1 MKEIEP
7 IVIILLLIYVLIIL
21 ISILELTAL
30 SVAALIGALLTAWFG
45 IQYGAFTYQE
55 ALGFID
61 FRLLGLLIG
70 TMIVVEVAK
79 RGGLFNVFAL
89 YAIKFSGGHPGRL
102 FVALCV
108 VAALVSMF
116 LSDPTAMLLVAA
128 ATVTITKLLNFSPTP
143 YFLSAAIMIN
153 LGGTSTLIGSVSNMI
168 IGIDSGLSFMD
179 FLSFLG
185 VCEVALWALTILALY
200 FVFRSQLGEKRELP
214 EYNPRESIKDKEIFT
229 RSAFVLVVMIILF
242 LTLDAIG
249 VGPEAVAL
257 GCGVLVLLICKVDPA
272 EIFRELDWETV
283 FFIAGF
289 MFIVGGLEATRFL
302 SDISVQLF
310 QVAGGSS
317 LIASTMTL
325 WVSGFASIFVSNIA
339 VALTFTPIIATQA
352 LSALN
357 LSAVWSAL
365 ILGTNL
371 GGATTPFSGAVM
383 MMAIGTLKRE
393 NISVRF
399 GDFTKV
405 GVVTSL
411 IQLGFSSF
419 YLIFRFGL
427 LGT

>member
-1 MKEIEP
+1 MEP
-7 IVIILLLIYVLIIL
+7 IVLILLLIYVLIIL
-21 ISILELTAL
+21 ISILELTSL

-45 IQYGAFTYQE
+45 IQYGAFTYQD
-55 ALGFID
+55 ALGFVD

-89 YAIKFSGGHPGRL
+89 YAIKFSKGNPGRL
-102 FVALCV
+102 FVAICV

-128 ATVTITKLLNFSPTP
+128 ATVTITKLLNYSPTP

-168 IGIDSGLSFMD
+168 IGIDAGLSFMD

-185 VCEVALWALTILALY
+185 VCEVILWALTILALY
-200 FVFRSQLGEKRELP
+200 FVFKSQLGEKKVLP
-214 EYNPRESIKDKEIFT
+214 EYNPKEGIKDKKIFY
-229 RSAFVLVVMIILF
+229 RSVFVLVILLVLF
-242 LTLDAIG
+242 LTLDKIG

-257 GCGVLVLLICKVDPA
+257 GCGILALLISRVDPA
-272 EIFRELDWETV
+272 EIFREIDWETV

-289 MFIVGGLEATRFL
+289 MFIVGGLERTQFL
-302 SDISVQLF
+302 GDISAQLF
-310 QVAGGSS
+310 QFAGGSS
-317 LIASTMTL
+317 LIATQMTL
-325 WVSGFASIFVSNIA
+325 WFSGVASVFVSNIA
-339 VALTFTPIIATQA
+339 VALTFTPIISAQA
-352 LSALN
+352 LSGLN
-357 LSAVWSAL
+357 LNAIWSAL

-393 NISVRF
+393 KIAIRF
-399 GDFTKV
+399 GDFAKIGIIT
-405 GVVTSL
+405 TL
-411 IQLGFSSF
+411 IQLGFSSI
-419 YLIFRFGL
+419 YLALRFGL
-427 LGT
+427 IGM

>member
-1 MKEIEP
+1 MEP
-7 IVIILLLIYVLIIL
+7 IVLILLLIYVLIIL
-21 ISILELTAL
+21 ISVLELTPL

-45 IQYGAFTYQE
+45 IQYGAFSYQD

-102 FVALCV
+102 FVAICV

-128 ATVTITKLLNFSPTP
+128 AAVTITKLLNYDPTP

-168 IGIDSGLSFMD
+168 IGIEAGLTFAD

-185 VCEVALWALTILALY
+185 VCEIILWALTILALY
-200 FVFRSQLGEKRELP
+200 FVFKSRLGEKKELP
-214 EYNPRESIKDKEIFT
+214 EYNPKEGIKDKKIFY
-229 RSAFVLVVMIILF
+229 RSLFVLVLLIILF
-242 LTLDAIG
+242 LTLDTIG

-257 GCGVLVLLICKVDPA
+257 GCGILALLISRVDPA
-272 EIFRELDWETV
+272 EIFRDLDWETV

-289 MFIVGGLEATRFL
+289 MFIIGGLESTHFL
-302 SDISVQLF
+302 SDISVGLF
-310 QVAGGSS
+310 QFAGGSS
-317 LIASTMTL
+317 LIATQMTL
-325 WVSGFASIFVSNIA
+325 WFSGVASVFVSNIA
-339 VALTFTPIIATQA
+339 VALTFTPIISTQA
-352 LSALN
+352 LSGLN
-357 LSAVWSAL
+357 INAVWSGL

-393 NISVRF
+393 KISVKF
-399 GDFTKV
+399 GDFAKIGIIT
-405 GVVTSL
+405 TL
-411 IQLGFSSF
+411 IQLAFSSV
-419 YLIFRFGL
+419 YLMLRFGL
-427 LGT
+427 IGM

>member
-1 MKEIEP
+1 VAEMDT
-7 IVIILLLIYVLIIL
+7 IVLVLLLIYVLIL
-21 ISILELTAL
+21 LLSILELTSL

-55 ALGFID
+55 ALGFVD

-79 RGGLFNVFAL
+79 RGGLFKVFAL
-89 YAIKFSGGHPGRL
+89 YAIKLSGGHPGRL
-102 FVALCV
+102 FVAICV

-128 ATVTITKLLNFSPTP
+128 ATVTITKLLNYNPTP

-168 IGIDSGLSFMD
+168 IGIESGLSFTD
-179 FLSFLG
+179 FISFLG
-185 VCEVALWALTILALY
+185 VCEIILWALTILALY
-200 FVFRSQLGEKRELP
+200 FVFKSHLGKKKVLP
-214 EYNPRESIKDKEIFT
+214 EYNPKESIRDKTVFY
-229 RSAFVLVVMIILF
+229 RSIFVLVIMIVLF
-242 LTLDAIG
+242 LTLDVIG

-257 GCGVLVLLICKVDPA
+257 GCGIFALLISKADPT
-272 EIFRELDWETV
+272 EIFREIDWETV

-289 MFIVGGLEATRFL
+289 MFIVSGLESTHIL
-302 SDISVQLF
+302 SDVSVQLF
-310 QVAGGSS
+310 QFAGGSS
-317 LIASTMTL
+317 FIATQMTL
-325 WVSGFASIFVSNIA
+325 WFSGAASMFVSNIA
-339 VALTFTPIIATQA
+339 VALTFTPIIGTQA
-352 LSALN
+352 LSGLN

-393 NISVRF
+393 KISVKF
-399 GDFTKV
+399 GDFAKV
-405 GVVTSL
+405 GIITSL
-411 IQLGFSSF
+411 IQLGFSSV

-427 LGT
+427 IGT

>member
-1 MKEIEP
+1 MEP
-7 IVIILLLIYVLIIL
+7 IVLILLLIYVLIIL
-21 ISILELTAL
+21 ISILELTSL

-45 IQYGAFTYQE
+45 IQYGAFTYQD
-55 ALGFID
+55 ALGFVD

-89 YAIKFSGGHPGRL
+89 YAIKFSKGNPGRL
-102 FVALCV
+102 FVAICV

-128 ATVTITKLLNFSPTP
+128 ATVTITKLLNYSPTP

-168 IGIDSGLSFMD
+168 IGIDAGLSFMD

-185 VCEVALWALTILALY
+185 VCEVILWALTILALY
-200 FVFRSQLGEKRELP
+200 FVFKSQLGEKKVLP
-214 EYNPRESIKDKEIFT
+214 EYNPKEGIKDKKIFY
-229 RSAFVLVVMIILF
+229 RSVFVLVILIVLF
-242 LTLDAIG
+242 LTLDKIG

-257 GCGVLVLLICKVDPA
+257 GCGILALLISRVDPA
-272 EIFRELDWETV
+272 EIFREIDWETV

-289 MFIVGGLEATRFL
+289 MFIISGLERTQFL
-302 SDISVQLF
+302 SDISMQLF
-310 QVAGGSS
+310 QFAGGSS
-317 LIASTMTL
+317 LIATQMTL
-325 WVSGFASIFVSNIA
+325 WFSGVASVFVSNIA
-339 VALTFTPIIATQA
+339 VALTFTPIISAQA
-352 LSALN
+352 ISGLN
-357 LSAVWSAL
+357 LSAIWSAL

-393 NISVRF
+393 KIAIRF
-399 GDFTKV
+399 GDFAKIGIIT
-405 GVVTSL
+405 TL
-411 IQLGFSSF
+411 IQLGFSSI
-419 YLIFRFGL
+419 YLALRFGL
-427 LGT
+427 IGM

>member
-1 MKEIEP
+1 MEL
-7 IVIILLLIYVLIIL
+7 IVTILLLIYILIIF
-21 ISILELTAL
+21 ISILELTPL

-45 IQYGAFTYQE
+45 IQYGAFTYHE
-55 ALGFID
+55 ALGFLD
-61 FRLLGLLIG
+61 FRLIGLLIG
-70 TMIVVEVAK
+70 TMIVVEIAK
-79 RGGLFNVFAL
+79 KGGVFNVFAL

-102 FVALCV
+102 FIVLCV

-128 ATVTITKLLNFSPTP
+128 ATVTITRLMKFSPTP

-168 IGIDSGLSFMD
+168 IGIESGLSFTD
-179 FLSFLG
+179 FISLLG
-185 VCEVALWALTILALY
+185 ACEIALWALTILALY
-200 FVFRSQLGEKRELP
+200 FVFKSQLGEKRELP
-214 EYNPRESIKDKEIFT
+214 EYNPRDSIKDKGIFLK
-229 RSAFVLVVMIILF
+229 SSFVLVVMIVMF
-242 LTLDAIG
+242 LTLDALG

-257 GCGVLVLLICKVDPA
+257 GCGILALLICKVDPA

-289 MFIVGGLEATRFL
+289 MFIVGGLESTRFL
-302 SDISVQLF
+302 GDLSVQLF
-310 QVAGGSS
+310 QFAGGSS
-317 LIASTMTL
+317 LVASTMTL
-325 WVSGFASIFVSNIA
+325 WVSGFASVFVSNIA
-339 VALTFTPIIATQA
+339 VALTFTPIVAAQS

-357 LSAVWSAL
+357 LNALWSAL

-393 NISVRF
+393 KISVKF

-405 GVVTSL
+405 GIITSL

-419 YLIFRFGL
+419 YVALRFGL
-427 LGT
+427 LSV

>member
-1 MKEIEP
+1 MDT
-7 IVIILLLIYVLIIL
+7 IVLILLLIYVLIIL
-21 ISILELTAL
+21 ISVLELTSL
-30 SVAALIGALLTAWFG
+30 SVAALIGALLVAWFG
-45 IQYGAFTYQE
+45 IQYGAFTYQD

-89 YAIKFSGGHPGRL
+89 YAIKFSGGNPGRL
-102 FVALCV
+102 FVAICV

-128 ATVTITKLLNFSPTP
+128 ATVTITKLLNYNPTP

-168 IGIDSGLSFMD
+168 IGIESSLSFMD
-179 FLSFLG
+179 FLIFLG
-185 VCEVALWALTILALY
+185 VCEIMLWALTITALY
-200 FVFRSQLGEKRELP
+200 LVFRSKLGEKKELP
-214 EYNPRESIKDKEIFT
+214 EYNPREGIKDKKIFY
-229 RSAFVLVVMIILF
+229 RSAFVLVILIVLF
-242 LTLDAIG
+242 LTLDQIG

-257 GCGVLVLLICKVDPA
+257 GCGILALLISRVDPA
-272 EIFRELDWETV
+272 EIFREIDWETV

-289 MFIVGGLEATRFL
+289 MFIIGGLESTQFL
-302 SDISVQLF
+302 SDISMQLF
-310 QVAGGSS
+310 NFAGGNS
-317 LIASTMTL
+317 LIATQMTL
-325 WVSGFASIFVSNIA
+325 WVSGLASVFVSNIA
-339 VALTFTPIIATQA
+339 VALTFTPIIGAQIG
-352 LSALN
+352 SGLN
-357 LSAVWSAL
+357 LSAIWSGL

-393 NISVRF
+393 KISVKF
-399 GDFTKV
+399 GEFAKI
-405 GVVTSL
+405 GIITSL
-411 IQLGFSSF
+411 IQLGFSSV

-427 LGT
+427 LG

>member
-1 MKEIEP
+1 MDT
-7 IVIILLLIYVLIIL
+7 IVLILLLIYILIIL
-21 ISILELTAL
+21 ISILELTSL

-45 IQYGAFTYQE
+45 IQYGTFTYQE
-55 ALGFID
+55 ALGFVD

-89 YAIKFSGGHPGRL
+89 YAIKFSGGNPGRL
-102 FVALCV
+102 FVAVCV

-128 ATVTITKLLNFSPTP
+128 ATVTITKLLNYDPTP

-168 IGIDSGLSFMD
+168 IGIEAGISFTD

-185 VCEVALWALTILALY
+185 IGEIMLWALTISALY
-200 FVFRSQLGEKRELP
+200 LVFKSRLGEKKELP
-214 EYNPRESIKDKEIFT
+214 EYNPKEGIKDKKIFY
-229 RSAFVLVVMIILF
+229 RSAFVLVILIVLF
-242 LTLDAIG
+242 LTLDKIG

-257 GCGVLVLLICKVDPA
+257 GCGILALLISRVDPA
-272 EIFRELDWETV
+272 EIFREIDWETV

-289 MFIVGGLEATRFL
+289 MFIIAGLERTQFL

-310 QVAGGSS
+310 NFAGGSS
-317 LIASTMTL
+317 LIATQMTL
-325 WVSGFASIFVSNIA
+325 WASGLASVFVSNIA
-339 VALTFTPIIATQA
+339 VALTFTPIVSAQA
-352 LSALN
+352 LSGLN
-357 LSAVWSAL
+357 LSAIWSAL
-365 ILGTNL
+365 ILGANL

-393 NISVRF
+393 KISVKF
-399 GDFTKV
+399 SEFAKIGII
-405 GVVTSL
+405 TSL
-411 IQLGFSSF
+411 IQLGFSSV
-419 YLIFRFGL
+419 YLMLRFGL
-427 LGT
+427 IGT

>member
-1 MKEIEP
+1 MEP
-7 IVIILLLIYVLIIL
+7 IVLILLLIYVLIIL
-21 ISILELTAL
+21 ISILELTSL

-45 IQYGAFTYQE
+45 IQYGAFTYQD
-55 ALGFID
+55 ALGFVD

-89 YAIKFSGGHPGRL
+89 YAIKFSKGNPGRL
-102 FVALCV
+102 FVAICV

-128 ATVTITKLLNFSPTP
+128 ATVTITKLLNYSPTP

-168 IGIDSGLSFMD
+168 IGIDAGLSFMD

-185 VCEVALWALTILALY
+185 VCEVILWALTILALY
-200 FVFRSQLGEKRELP
+200 FVFKSQLGEKKVLP
-214 EYNPRESIKDKEIFT
+214 EYNPKEGIKDKKIFY
-229 RSAFVLVVMIILF
+229 RSVFVLVILLVLF
-242 LTLDAIG
+242 LTLDKIG

-257 GCGVLVLLICKVDPA
+257 GCGILALLISRVDPA
-272 EIFRELDWETV
+272 EIFREIDWETV

-289 MFIVGGLEATRFL
+289 MFIVGGLERTQFL
-302 SDISVQLF
+302 GDISAQLF
-310 QVAGGSS
+310 QFAGGSS
-317 LIASTMTL
+317 LIATQMTL
-325 WVSGFASIFVSNIA
+325 WFSGVASVFVSNIA
-339 VALTFTPIIATQA
+339 VALTFTPIISAQA
-352 LSALN
+352 LSGLN
-357 LSAVWSAL
+357 LSAIWSAL

-393 NISVRF
+393 KIAIRF
-399 GDFTKV
+399 GDFAKIGIIT
-405 GVVTSL
+405 TL
-411 IQLGFSSF
+411 IQLGFSSI
-419 YLIFRFGL
+419 YLALRFGL
-427 LGT
+427 IGM

>member
-1 MKEIEP
+1 MEP
-7 IVIILLLIYVLIIL
+7 IVLILLLIYVLIIL
-21 ISILELTAL
+21 ISILELTSL

-45 IQYGAFTYQE
+45 IQYGAFTYQD
-55 ALGFID
+55 ALSFVD

-89 YAIKFSGGHPGRL
+89 YAIKFSKGNPGRL
-102 FVALCV
+102 FVAICV

-128 ATVTITKLLNFSPTP
+128 ATVTITKLLKYNPAP

-168 IGIDSGLSFMD
+168 IGIDAGLSFMD

-185 VCEVALWALTILALY
+185 VCEVILWALTILALY
-200 FVFRSQLGEKRELP
+200 FVFKSQLGEKKVLP
-214 EYNPRESIKDKEIFT
+214 EYNPKEGIKDKKIFY
-229 RSAFVLVVMIILF
+229 RSAFVLVILIVLF
-242 LTLDAIG
+242 LTLDTIG

-257 GCGVLVLLICKVDPA
+257 GCGILALLISRVDPA
-272 EIFRELDWETV
+272 EIFKEIDWETV

-289 MFIVGGLEATRFL
+289 MFIVSGLERTQFL
-302 SDISVQLF
+302 GDISTQLF
-310 QVAGGSS
+310 QFAGGSS
-317 LIASTMTL
+317 LIATQMTL
-325 WVSGFASIFVSNIA
+325 WFSGVASVFVSNIA
-339 VALTFTPIIATQA
+339 VALTFTPIVSAQA
-352 LSALN
+352 LSGLN
-357 LSAVWSAL
+357 LNAVWSAL

-393 NISVRF
+393 KISVKF
-399 GDFTKV
+399 GDFAKIGIIT
-405 GVVTSL
+405 TL
-411 IQLGFSSF
+411 IQLSFSSI
-419 YLIFRFGL
+419 YLALRFGL
-427 LGT
+427 IGM

>member
-1 MKEIEP
+1 VNMEP
-7 IVIILLLIYVLIIL
+7 IVLILLLIYVLILL
-21 ISILELTAL
+21 ISILELTSL
-30 SVAALIGALLTAWFG
+30 SVAALVGALLVAWFG
-45 IQYGAFTYQE
+45 IQYGAFTYQD

-102 FVALCV
+102 FVAICV

-128 ATVTITKLLNFSPTP
+128 ATVTITKLLNYNPTP

-168 IGIDSGLSFMD
+168 IGVEAGLSFMD
-179 FLSFLG
+179 FLIFLG
-185 VCEVALWALTILALY
+185 VCEVMLWALTITALY
-200 FVFRSQLGEKRELP
+200 FVFRSKLGEKKELP
-214 EYNPRESIKDKEIFT
+214 EYNPREGIKDKTIFY
-229 RSAFVLVVMIILF
+229 RSIFVLVLLIILF
-242 LTLDAIG
+242 LTLDTIG

-257 GCGVLVLLICKVDPA
+257 GCGILALLISRVDPA
-272 EIFRELDWETV
+272 EIFREIDWETV

-289 MFIVGGLEATRFL
+289 MFIIGGLESTHFL
-302 SDISVQLF
+302 GDISTQLF
-310 QVAGGSS
+310 NFAGGSS
-317 LIASTMTL
+317 LIATQMTL
-325 WVSGFASIFVSNIA
+325 WFSGLASVFVSNIA
-339 VALTFTPIIATQA
+339 VALTFTPIIGAQIG
-352 LSALN
+352 SGLN
-357 LSAVWSAL
+357 LNAVWSGL

-393 NISVRF
+393 KISVKF
-399 GDFTKV
+399 GEFARI
-405 GVVTSL
+405 GIITSL
-411 IQLGFSSF
+411 IQLGFSSI
-419 YLIFRFGL
+419 YLILRFGL
-427 LGT
+427 MG

>member
-1 MKEIEP
+1 MDT
-7 IVIILLLIYVLIIL
+7 IVLILLLIYVLILL
-21 ISILELTAL
+21 ISILELTSL
-30 SVAALIGALLTAWFG
+30 SVAALVGAVLVAWFG
-45 IQYGAFTYQE
+45 IQFNAFSYQD

-102 FVALCV
+102 FVAICV

-128 ATVTITKLLNFSPTP
+128 ATVTITKLLNYSPTP

-168 IGIDSGLSFMD
+168 IGIESGLSFME
-179 FLSFLG
+179 FLIFLG
-185 VCEVALWALTILALY
+185 ACEIVLWVLTIGALY
-200 FVFRSQLGEKRELP
+200 LVFRSRLGEKKELP
-214 EYNPRESIKDKEIFT
+214 EYNPRESIKNRTIFF
-229 RSAFVLVVMIILF
+229 RSAFVLALMVFLF
-242 LTLDAIG
+242 LTLDTLG

-257 GCGVLVLLICKVDPA
+257 GCGILALLIGRVDPA
-272 EIFRELDWETV
+272 EIFRDIDWETI

-289 MFIVGGLEATRFL
+289 MFIIGGLDKTQFL
-302 SDISVQLF
+302 NDISVQLF
-310 QVAGGSS
+310 QFAGGNS
-317 LIASTMTL
+317 LIATQMTL
-325 WVSGFASIFVSNIA
+325 WFSGLASVFVSNIA
-339 VALTFTPIIATQA
+339 VALTFTPIIAAQTGMG
-352 LSALN
+352 LN
-357 LSAVWSAL
+357 LGAIWSGL

-393 NISVRF
+393 KISVKF
-399 GDFTKV
+399 GEFAKI
-405 GVVTSL
+405 GIITSL
-411 IQLGFSSF
+411 IQLSFSAL
-419 YLIFRFGL
+419 YLTFRFGL
-427 LGT
+427 IG

>member
-1 MKEIEP
+1 MEP
-7 IVIILLLIYVLIIL
+7 VVLILLLIYVLILL
-21 ISILELTAL
+21 ISVLEVTPL
-30 SVAALIGALLTAWFG
+30 SVAALIGALLVAWFG
-45 IQYGAFTYQE
+45 IQYGAFTYQD

-102 FVALCV
+102 FVAICV

-128 ATVTITKLLNFSPTP
+128 ATVTITKLLNYNPTP

-168 IGIDSGLSFMD
+168 IGIQAGLTFMD
-179 FLSFLG
+179 FLIFLG
-185 VCEVALWALTILALY
+185 VCEVILWALTITALY
-200 FVFRSQLGEKRELP
+200 FVFRSKLGEKKELP
-214 EYNPRESIKDKEIFT
+214 EYNPREGIKDKTIFY
-229 RSAFVLVVMIILF
+229 RSLFVLVILVILF
-242 LTLDAIG
+242 LTLDTIG

-257 GCGVLVLLICKVDPA
+257 GCGILALLISRVDPA
-272 EIFRELDWETV
+272 EIFKEIDWETV

-289 MFIVGGLEATRFL
+289 MFIIGGLQSTQFL
-302 SDISVQLF
+302 TDVSTQLF
-310 QVAGGSS
+310 RFAGGSS
-317 LIASTMTL
+317 LIATQMTL
-325 WVSGFASIFVSNIA
+325 WFTGVASVFVSNIA
-339 VALTFTPIIATQA
+339 VALTFTPIISAQA
-352 LSALN
+352 LSGLN
-357 LSAVWSAL
+357 LGAVWSGL

-393 NISVRF
+393 KISVKF
-399 GDFTKV
+399 GEFAKIGIIT
-405 GVVTSL
+405 TL
-411 IQLGFSSF
+411 IQLSFSSI
-419 YLIFRFGL
+419 YLMLRFGL
-427 LGT
+427 LG

>member
-1 MKEIEP
+1 MEP
-7 IVIILLLIYVLIIL
+7 IVLILLLIYVLIIL
-21 ISILELTAL
+21 ISVLELTPL

-45 IQYGAFTYQE
+45 IQYGAFSYQD

-102 FVALCV
+102 FVAICV

-128 ATVTITKLLNFSPTP
+128 AAVTITKLLNYDPTP

-168 IGIDSGLSFMD
+168 IGIEAGLTFAD

-185 VCEVALWALTILALY
+185 VCEIILWALTILALY
-200 FVFRSQLGEKRELP
+200 FVFKSRLGEKKELP
-214 EYNPRESIKDKEIFT
+214 EYNPKEGIKDKKIFY
-229 RSAFVLVVMIILF
+229 RSLFVIVLLIILF
-242 LTLDAIG
+242 LTLDTIG

-257 GCGVLVLLICKVDPA
+257 GCGILALLISRVDPA
-272 EIFRELDWETV
+272 EIFRDLDWETV

-289 MFIVGGLEATRFL
+289 MFIIGGLESTHFL
-302 SDISVQLF
+302 SDISVGLF
-310 QVAGGSS
+310 QFAGGSS
-317 LIASTMTL
+317 LIATQMTL
-325 WVSGFASIFVSNIA
+325 WFSGVASVFVSNIA
-339 VALTFTPIIATQA
+339 VALTFTPIISTQA
-352 LSALN
+352 LSGLN
-357 LSAVWSAL
+357 INAVWSGL

-393 NISVRF
+393 KISVKF
-399 GDFTKV
+399 GDFAKIGIIT
-405 GVVTSL
+405 TL
-411 IQLGFSSF
+411 IQLAFSSF
-419 YLIFRFGL
+419 YLMLRFGL
-427 LGT
+427 IGM